1 MNQERKR
8 GTRRRKIKKRPPL
21 PKKKSEHNAN
31 RKARHS
37 KHTYAH
43 TKQLQESDT
52 TQDTLK
58 QHDEQQQQ
66 QQEKSHKKMKEIIR
80 KKLTSVIGA
89 GASVFGWGP
98 PGFPTG

>member
-8 GTRRRKIKKRPPL
+8 GTRKKKDLKIKERHHYQ
-21 PKKKSEHNAN
+21 KKVRTQRK
-31 RKARHS
+31 RKAKHS

-58 QHDEQQQQ
+58 QMI
-66 QQEKSHKKMKEIIR
+66 KSSKILKKN
-80 KKLTSVIGA
+80 
-89 GASVFGWGP
+89 
-98 PGFPTG
+98 